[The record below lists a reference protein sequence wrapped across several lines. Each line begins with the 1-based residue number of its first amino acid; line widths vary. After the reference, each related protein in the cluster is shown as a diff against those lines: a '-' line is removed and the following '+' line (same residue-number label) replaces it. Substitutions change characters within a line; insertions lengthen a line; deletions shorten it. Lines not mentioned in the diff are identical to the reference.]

1 MAERLTPEQLLER
14 DRSYVERIISDDNF
28 AYFFLHDKCYNLF
41 RKIQWTIFGNDADYD
56 ELINSF
62 YEYLKRPDEE
72 TGELWY
78 KLRTFDYRTS
88 LFDWIKTVAVRF
100 FYEPCTEVLS
110 IPDDII
116 DSGLL
121 EEMISELKSPEARK
135 YFWYAYISKYPK
147 SEICQHFCID
157 NKQLRLLIRRSET
170 ALRKLVKQKYPDYY
184 NRLFYKED
192 VKLVDINKASS
203 LLSQEESSRSSL
215 RRDVRSIVAEM
226 PNVRYRKVVEALFF
240 RDLDPDEVASIF
252 KTNVSNV
259 YNLKSRAL
267 EQLRDMLLYSPGEI
281 EISKYIN
288 RMADDRLRLVAC
300 SIFEKRM
307 EYDDIIKQLGITD
320 AEFKKL
326 KHAAMKE
333 LKELVFS

>member
-1 MAERLTPEQLLER
+1 MAERLAPEQLLER

-28 AYFFLHDKCYNLF
+28 AYVFLHDKCYNLF

-72 TGELWY
+72 TSELWH

-135 YFWYAYISKYPK
+135 YFWYAYILKYPK
-147 SEICQHFCID
+147 SEICQRFCID
-157 NKQLRLLIRRSET
+157 NKQLRLLVRRSET
-170 ALRKLVKQKYPDYY
+170 ALRKLVKQKYPNYY
-184 NRLFYKED
+184 NRLFYKEE
-192 VKLVDINKASS
+192 VKFVDINKASS
-203 LLSQEESSRSSL
+203 LPSQDESSRSSL

-226 PNVRYRKVVEALFF
+226 PNVRYREVVDALFF
-240 RDLDPDEVASIF
+240 RDLDPDEVAYIF

-267 EQLRDMLLYSPGEI
+267 EQLRDMVLYSPGEI

>member
-1 MAERLTPEQLLER
+1 MAERLTPEQLIER

-28 AYFFLHDKCYNLF
+28 AYFFLHEKCYNLF

-72 TGELWY
+72 TGELWH
-78 KLRTFDYRTS
+78 KLKTFDYRTS

-100 FYEPCTEVLS
+100 FYEPCTELLS
-110 IPDDII
+110 IPDYIV

-121 EEMISELKSPEARK
+121 EEMISSLKSPEARK
-135 YFWYAYISKYPK
+135 YFWYAYILKYTKP
-147 SEICQHFCID
+147 EICRRFCIE
-157 NKQLRLLIRRSET
+157 NKQLRLLVRRSET
-170 ALRKLVKQKYPDYY
+170 ELRKMVKQKYPDYY
-184 NRLFYKED
+184 NKLFYKD
-192 VKLVDINKASS
+192 AVNLVDINNASHLPS
-203 LLSQEESSRSSL
+203 LEDSSRRSL
-215 RRDVRSIVAEM
+215 QRDVRSIVAEM
-226 PNVRYRKVVEALFF
+226 PNSRYREVIEDLFF
-240 RDLDPDEVASIF
+240 KDLNPDEVAMMLKIR
-252 KTNVSNV
+252 VSNV

-281 EISKYIN
+281 DLLKYIN
-288 RMADDRLRLVAC
+288 RMVDDRLRFVAC
-300 SIFEKRM
+300 SIFIKKM
-307 EYDDIIKQLGITD
+307 DYDEIIKDLGITD

>member
-28 AYFFLHDKCYNLF
+28 AYYFLHEKCCNLF

-72 TGELWY
+72 TGELWH
-78 KLRTFDYRTS
+78 KLKTFDYRTS

-135 YFWYAYISKYPK
+135 YFWYAYIAKYPK
-147 SEICQHFCID
+147 SEICQRFCID
-157 NKQLRLLIRRSET
+157 NKQLRLLVRRSET

-184 NRLFYKED
+184 NSLFYKEE
-192 VKLVDINKASS
+192 VKLVDINKASC
-203 LLSQEESSRSSL
+203 LPSQEESSRSSL
-215 RRDVRSIVAEM
+215 QRDVRSIVAQM
-226 PNVRYRKVVEALFF
+226 PNDRYREVVEALFF

-252 KTNVSNV
+252 KTTVSNV

-267 EQLRDMLLYSPGEI
+267 EQLRDIVLYSPGEI
-281 EISKYIN
+281 DISKYIN

-320 AEFKKL
+320 VEFKKL